1 MKSIIF
7 SPWVRSFNVIL
18 LTTCLN
24 LGAFSTG
31 SYEVTAQP
39 KSQRITQAVRNLKKS
54 SRRWIQVD
62 ISQQKLIAWEGRN
75 PVYAMRVSTGKR
87 KTPTRTGIFNV
98 QTKLRRARMQGRNY
112 NIPNVPYVMY
122 YSGDYGIHGAYWHN
136 NFGIP
141 VSRGCVNLRPNQA
154 KRLYS
159 WASVGTPVIVQR

>member
-1 MKSIIF
+1 MKSIIS

-31 SYEVTAQP
+31 SNEVTAQL
-39 KSQRITQAVRNLKKS
+39 KSQRISQTVKTLKKS

-62 ISQQKLIAWEGRN
+62 ISQQKLIAWEGKN
-75 PVYAMRVSTGKR
+75 PVYAMGVSTGKR

-98 QTKLRRARMQGRNY
+98 QTKLRRTKMQGKDY
-112 NIPNVPYVMY
+112 NVPNVPHVMY
-122 YSGDYGIHGAYWHN
+122 YSGGYGIHGAYWHN
-136 NFGIP
+136 NFGNP
-141 VSRGCVNLRPNQA
+141 ASHGCVNLRPKQA
-154 KRLYS
+154 KRLYN